1 MDERIARII
10 ANADSLEALKQFEVN
25 ARVRNALTAETSRAI
40 MLRAAF
46 LCRAGVAKKTGL
58 NLTQLSPA
66 EEKIVQAITE
76 YVGIQRRQGKS
87 ASRTIAQIRSR
98 GLRGAAEESVSR
110 PRPTQGFATL
120 VEADLEELSYEQIIV
135 DHPTEFSARALWYA
149 RRTLGLPNE
158 LAKPPSKVGPTRNPA
173 WSRDEL
179 IMALDL
185 YLRFRQALPPASSA
199 EVGELSVFLGKMGEE
214 NIDEPTYR
222 NANGVYMKMMNFMR
236 FDPEYASEG
245 KVGLVRGNKE
255 EEGVWEQFSANP
267 GALSAAAAAIRARY
281 ADNP

>member
-1 MDERIARII
+1 MDERIARVI
-10 ANADSLEALKQFEVN
+10 ANADSLEALTQFEKN
-25 ARVRNALTAETSRAI
+25 ARIRNALTPEIGRAI
-40 MLRAAF
+40 TLRAAI
-46 LCRAGVAKKTGL
+46 LCRASVAERTGL
-58 NLTQLSPA
+58 NLTQLSAA
-66 EEKIVQAITE
+66 EEKIVQAVTE

-110 PRPTQGFATL
+110 SKPTQGFTAL
-120 VEADLEELSYEQIIV
+120 AEADLEELSYEQIIV
-135 DHPTEFSARALWYA
+135 DHPTEFSARAVWYA

-179 IMALDL
+179 IMALEL
-185 YLRFRQALPPASSA
+185 YLRFRQSLPPASSA
-199 EVGELSVFLGKMGEE
+199 EVADLSVFLGKMSEE

-245 KVGLVRGNKE
+245 RVGLVRGNKE
-255 EEGVWEQFSANP
+255 EEGVWEQFSADP
-267 GALSAAAAAIRARY
+267 KALAAAAAAIRARY